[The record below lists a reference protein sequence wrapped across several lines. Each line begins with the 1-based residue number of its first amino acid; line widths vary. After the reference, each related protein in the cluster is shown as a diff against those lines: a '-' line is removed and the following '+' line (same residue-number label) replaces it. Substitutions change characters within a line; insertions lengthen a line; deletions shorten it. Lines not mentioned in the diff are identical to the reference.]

1 MKSLV
6 LKKTAGDQNFIGA
19 LILVIVAVTV
29 GVLYR
34 NQMSDVINNGIT
46 KVRDLVNNLFAN
58 TGAVNSVVAG

>member
-19 LILVIVAVTV
+19 LILVIVAVTI

-34 NQMSDVINNGIT
+34 NQMSDVMNQGIK
-46 KVRDLVNNLFAN
+46 KVRELVINLFSN
-58 TGAVNSVVAG
+58 VGSVNAIA